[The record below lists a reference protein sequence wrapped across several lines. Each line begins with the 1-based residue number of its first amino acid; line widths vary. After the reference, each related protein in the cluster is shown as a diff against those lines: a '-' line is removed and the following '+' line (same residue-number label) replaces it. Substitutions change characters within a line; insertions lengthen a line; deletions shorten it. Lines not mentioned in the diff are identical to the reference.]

1 MIRKKI
7 LLLGDFHVGK
17 TSLIRR
23 YVDNAFS
30 DDYLTTIGV
39 KISKKALK
47 VDGLDFELLIW
58 DIEGAT
64 PVKKIPTHYFAG
76 AAGAILVADLTRP
89 ETIKGLDEHA
99 LRFHAVNPKSVCV
112 RAYNKVDLIP
122 EESLGSIDIPP
133 DTFLT
138 SAKDDINVSLLFETL
153 VRRIAS

>member
-39 KISKKALK
+39 KISKKALT
-47 VDGLDFELLIW
+47 VDAMDFELLIW

-89 ETIKGLDEHA
+89 ETIESLGEHA
-99 LRFHAVNPKSVCV
+99 LRFQSANPRSVCV

-122 EESLGSIDIPP
+122 EESRKEIDLPP

-138 SAKDDINVSLLFETL
+138 SAKDDINVVRLFETL